1 MSMSRIMVVDDCQAV
16 RLAVKRILAQAG
28 YEVVTACDGEEAIEK
43 LTEQP
48 DLVVLDVNMPGMDGY
63 GFCEQLNNQGKSDL
77 PVVFLTAEESK
88 ALELLGEQY
97 GAYLNKPV
105 SSDQLLQVVSTQL
118 AAASNRSDGV

>member
-63 GFCEQLNNQGKSDL
+63 GFCEQLNNQGESDL